1 MKLKNIAKAS
11 LALGILTT
19 GMITTTAQPVKADET
34 SSRLSVTSK
43 DTQELKGYYSGTG
56 FNFQNVSGYR
66 EENKMNVIVGQQLN
80 VISLLGSDKETFK
93 DYDYDYEGVDVFVV
107 REGSG
112 KQAENISIGGITKTN
127 KNDYKDFVNNVGLE
141 ITKPTGHNTAT
152 RQAET
157 YRINKE
163 EISLKE
169 LDFKL
174 RKHLIDKHELYKT
187 EPKDGKIRITMK
199 GGGYYTFEL
208 NKKLQPH
215 RMGDVIDGR
224 NIEKIEVDLY

>member
-19 GMITTTAQPVKADET
+19 GMITTTAQPVKASTLEVR
-34 SSRLSVTSK
+34 SQA
-43 DTQELKGYYSGTG
+43 TQDLKGYYSGTG

-66 EENKMNVIVGQQLN
+66 ENDKMNLFSGSQLN
-80 VISLLGSDKETFK
+80 VISLLGSDKERFK
-93 DYDYDYEGVDVFVV
+93 NSDYSGLDVFVV

-112 KQAENISIGGITKTN
+112 RQADNNSIGGITKTN
-127 KNDYKDFVNNVGLE
+127 KNNYKDFVNNVGLE

-152 RQAET
+152 RQVET
-157 YRINKE
+157 YCINKE

-174 RKHLIDKHELYKT
+174 RKHLIDKHDLYKT
-187 EPKDGKIRITMK
+187 EPKDSKIRVTMK
-199 GGGYYTFEL
+199 NGDFYTFEL
-208 NKKLQPH
+208 NKKLQTH

-224 NIEKIEVDLY
+224 NIEKIEVNL

>member
-19 GMITTTAQPVKADET
+19 GMITTTAQPVKASEQ
-34 SSRLSVTSK
+34 SRLSVTSN
-43 DTQELKGYYSGTG
+43 DTQELKKYYSGTG
-56 FNFQNVSGYR
+56 YNFQNVSGYR
-66 EENKMNVIVGQQLN
+66 EKDKMNIIDGTQLN
-80 VISLLGSDKETFK
+80 VVTLLGTDKERFK
-93 DYDYDYEGVDVFVV
+93 DYEGLDVFVV

-174 RKHLIDKHELYKT
+174 RKHLIENHELYKT

>member
-34 SSRLSVTSK
+34 SSRLAVTSK
-43 DTQELKGYYSGTG
+43 DTQELKKYYSGTG
-56 FNFQNVSGYR
+56 YNFQNVSGYS
-66 EENKMNVIVGQQLN
+66 ENDKMNVFFGPQLN
-80 VISLLGSDKETFK
+80 VISLLGSDKERFK
-93 DYDYDYEGVDVFVV
+93 DGDYNGLDVFVV

-112 KQAENISIGGITKTN
+112 RQADNNSIGGITKTN
-127 KNDYKDFVNNVGLE
+127 KNGYTDFVKNVGLE

-157 YRINKE
+157 YSINKE

-174 RKHLIDKHELYKT
+174 RKHLIDNNDLYNT
-187 EPKDGKIRITMK
+187 EPKDSKIKVTMQN
-199 GGGYYTFEL
+199 GDFYTFEL
-208 NKKLQPH
+208 NKKLQTH

-224 NIEKIEVDLY
+224 NIEKIEVNL

>member
-19 GMITTTAQPVKADET
+19 GMITTTAQPVKASEQ
-34 SSRLSVTSK
+34 SRLSVISN
-43 DTQELKGYYSGTG
+43 DTQELKNYYSGTG
-56 FNFQNVSGYR
+56 YNFQNVSGYS
-66 EENKMNVIVGQQLN
+66 ENDKMNVFFGPQLN
-80 VISLLGSDKETFK
+80 VISLLGSDKERFK
-93 DYDYDYEGVDVFVV
+93 DGDYNGLDVFVV

-112 KQAENISIGGITKTN
+112 RQADNNSIGGITKTN
-127 KNDYKDFVNNVGLE
+127 KNGYTDFVKNVGLE

-157 YRINKE
+157 YSINKE

-174 RKHLIDKHELYKT
+174 RKHLIDNNGLYNT
-187 EPKDGKIRITMK
+187 EPKDSKIKVTMQN
-199 GGGYYTFEL
+199 GDFYTFEL
-208 NKKLQPH
+208 NKKLQTH

-224 NIEKIEVDLY
+224 NIEKIEVNL

>member
-19 GMITTTAQPVKADET
+19 GMITTTAQPVKASEQ
-34 SSRLSVTSK
+34 SRLSVTSN
-43 DTQELKGYYSGTG
+43 DTQELKKYYSGTG
-56 FNFQNVSGYR
+56 YNFQNVSGYR
-66 EENKMNVIVGQQLN
+66 EKDKMNIIDGTQLN
-80 VISLLGSDKETFK
+80 VVTLLGTDKERFK
-93 DYDYDYEGVDVFVV
+93 DYDYDYEGLDVFVV

-174 RKHLIDKHELYKT
+174 RKHLIENHELYKT

-208 NKKLQPH
+208 NKKITASSY
-215 RMGDVIDGR
+215 G
-224 NIEKIEVDLY
+224 